1 MLYGRDEELAAID
14 RLLGQVREG
23 RGQTLVLRG
32 EAGIGKTA
40 LLDYAAAEASDM
52 RVVRGTGVEYESG
65 MPYAGLHMLLSGHL
79 DRIDSL
85 PDAQA
90 RALRNALNMG
100 ARQDTDGGDR
110 FLVGLAVLTLL
121 ADLAEE
127 KPLLCA
133 VDDAQWLDGPSV
145 EALLFAARRLEAE
158 PVALLFA
165 ARDLDAPE
173 FPAPGLPEVRLR
185 GLDKA
190 AATELLARHAA
201 ELPRHVHHEILAA
214 AMGNPLA
221 LLELP
226 GLRTQAHDAS
236 SAYERIRR
244 SFAEKI
250 AALPEPSRTLL
261 MLVAA
266 DDAAGIPAIMGAA
279 GRLGASVGDLEPAER
294 RGLLRSTADG
304 RLEVRHPIVRTAAY
318 GDAPLNL
325 RIAAHRA
332 LAETYRERGDHC
344 HHAWH
349 LARSA
354 TGPDESV
361 AAVLES
367 TADAERETGGD
378 ASAAAMY
385 ESAAGLSPDPGARG
399 RRLASAARAY
409 AFAGMPDRAAELAAR
424 AEPDLPD
431 PMARADLTL
440 IRASLADEQDR
451 TKEAYRMFA
460 DTAASVADLDPA
472 TSGYLFFQAA
482 GAAANAGDFASVDA
496 IAARVTELGLPNAAH
511 LRALSRVFAGQNP
524 LAAPGDLTAGVA
536 ALRELMGAMRL
547 CYGPRDRVRAGLWH
561 ILVGDFEGAAEAAAE
576 LEGRY
581 RAQGA
586 IGLLASV
593 LMIRSRAQLMLGRHR
608 EARTAAAEGLRI
620 AADTGQHRIRVY
632 LATVL
637 ALLAAIEGDEAACTE
652 LTEEALARGVPPSS
666 VHAAGA
672 RGLLDLGLGR
682 HEAALSRLSDVV
694 AGPNRQGAIAS
705 LPDLVEAAVRAGD
718 PDLGRDAAAWY
729 ADWARQIGLP
739 WAEAIALRCAALLA
753 PDDAADAAFAQAVEL
768 HRKGGAPF
776 ERARTELLYGEWLRR
791 SRRRNDARVQFH
803 SALEAFERL
812 GAAPWAE
819 RVRSELRAA
828 GESLATGAGTGAG
841 AGAGTRDDL
850 AARLTPQELQVVRL
864 AAAGLSNREIGAQLF
879 LSPRTVGYHLYKAY
893 PKLGVASRGELARL
907 DLT

>member
-23 RGQTLVLRG
+23 RGRTLVLRG

-40 LLDYAAAEASDM
+40 LLDHAAAEASGM
-52 RVVRGTGVEYESG
+52 RVLRGTGVEYESG

-90 RALRNALNMG
+90 RALRNALNIG
-100 ARQDTDGGDR
+100 ARQDADGGDR

-127 KPLLCA
+127 KPLLCL
-133 VDDAQWLDGPSV
+133 VDDAHWLDGPSA

-158 PVALLFA
+158 PVGLLFA
-165 ARDLDAPE
+165 ARDMDAPE

-185 GLDKA
+185 GLDKG

-261 MLVAA
+261 LLVAV
-266 DDAAGIPAIMGAA
+266 DDAGGIPAIMGAA
-279 GRLGASVGDLEPAER
+279 ERLGASVDDLEPAER

-318 GDAPLNL
+318 GEAPLSL

-332 LAETYRERGDHC
+332 LAETYRDRGDHC

-354 TGPDESV
+354 TGPDEAV

-367 TADAERETGGD
+367 TAGTERESGGD

-385 ESAAGLSPDPGARG
+385 ESAAALSPDPAARG
-399 RRLASAARAY
+399 RRLAAAARAY
-409 AFAGMPDRAAELAAR
+409 AFAGLTERAVELAAR
-424 AEPDLPD
+424 AETDLDD
-431 PMARADLTL
+431 PVARADLTL
-440 IRASLADEQDR
+440 IRASLADDQDR

-460 DTAASVADLDPA
+460 ETAASVAELDPRL
-472 TSGYLFFQAA
+472 SGYLFFQAA
-482 GAAANAGDFASVDA
+482 GAAANAGDYAAVDA
-496 IAARVTELGLPNAAH
+496 IATRGTELDLPNASH

-524 LAAPGDLTAGVA
+524 LAAPGDMTGGVA
-536 ALRELMGAMRL
+536 ALRELMAAMDL
-547 CYGPRDRVRAGLWH
+547 CFGPRDRVRVALWH
-561 ILVGDFEGAAEAAAE
+561 ILIGDLDGAAETAAE
-576 LEGRY
+576 LEARY

-586 IGLLASV
+586 IGLLAPI
-593 LMIRSRAQLMLGRHR
+593 LMIRARARLMLGHHR
-608 EARTAAAEGLRI
+608 DAHTAATEGLRI

-632 LATVL
+632 LQTVL
-637 ALLAAIEGDEAACTE
+637 GLLAAIEGDEERCTE
-652 LTEEALARGVPPSS
+652 LTEEALARAVPPSS
-666 VHAAGA
+666 VHAAAA

-694 AGPNRQGAIAS
+694 SGPNRQGAIAS
-705 LPDLVEAAVRAGD
+705 LPDLVEAAVRAGR
-718 PDLGRDAAAWY
+718 PEPGKDAAEWY
-729 ADWARQIGLP
+729 TGWARQIGRP

-753 PDDAADAAFAQAVEL
+753 PDDAADALFAQAVEL
-768 HRKGGAPF
+768 HRKGGTPF

-791 SRRRNDARVQFH
+791 SRRRNDARAQLH

-819 RVRSELRAA
+819 RVRTELRAA
-828 GESLATGAGTGAG
+828 GESLAAAG
-841 AGAGTRDDL
+841 ADAGRDDL

-893 PKLGVASRGELARL
+893 PKLGVASRGELPHL

>member
-1 MLYGRDEELAAID
+1 MLYGRDEELATID

-23 RGQTLVLRG
+23 RGRTLVLRG

-40 LLDYAAAEASDM
+40 LLDHAAAEASGM
-52 RVVRGTGVEYESG
+52 RVLRGTGVEYESG

-100 ARQDTDGGDR
+100 ARQDADGGDR

-127 KPLLCA
+127 KPLLCL
-133 VDDAQWLDGPSV
+133 VDDAHWLDGPSA

-165 ARDLDAPE
+165 ARDMDAPE

-185 GLDKA
+185 GLDGA

-244 SFAEKI
+244 SYAERI
-250 AALPEPSRTLL
+250 AALPAPARTLL
-261 MLVAA
+261 LLVAA
-266 DDAAGIPAIMGAA
+266 DDAGGIAAIIGAGE
-279 GRLGASVGDLEPAER
+279 RLGASVDDLEPAER

-304 RLEVRHPIVRTAAY
+304 RLEVRHPVVRTAAY
-318 GDAPLNL
+318 GEAPLNL

-332 LAETYRERGDHC
+332 LAETYQERGDHC

-367 TADAERETGGD
+367 TAGAERDTGGN

-385 ESAAGLSPDPGARG
+385 ESAAALSPDPAARG
-399 RRLASAARAY
+399 RRLAAAARAY
-409 AFAGMPDRAAELAAR
+409 AFAGLAERAVELAAR
-424 AEPDLPD
+424 AEADLDD
-431 PMARADLTL
+431 PLARADLTL

-451 TKEAYRMFA
+451 TKEASRMFA
-460 DTAASVADLDPA
+460 ETAASVAELDPR

-482 GAAANAGDFASVDA
+482 GAAANAGDYAAVDA
-496 IAARVTELGLPNAAH
+496 IAARGTELDLPNASH

-524 LAAPGDLTAGVA
+524 LAASGDMTGGVA
-536 ALRELMGAMRL
+536 ALRELMAGMNL
-547 CYGPRDRVRAGLWH
+547 CFGPRDRVRVGLWH
-561 ILVGDFEGAAEAAAE
+561 ILIGDLEGAAETAAE
-576 LEGRY
+576 LEARY

-586 IGLLASV
+586 IGLLAPI
-593 LMIRSRAQLMLGRHR
+593 LMIRARSRLMLGHHR
-608 EARTAAAEGLRI
+608 DARTAATEGLRI

-632 LATVL
+632 LETVL
-637 ALLAAIEGDEAACTE
+637 GLLAAIEGDEERCTG

-666 VHAAGA
+666 VHAAAA

-694 AGPNRQGAIAS
+694 SGPNRQGAIAS
-705 LPDLVEAAVRAGD
+705 LPDLVEAAVRAGR
-718 PDLGRDAAAWY
+718 PEAGKDAAEWY
-729 ADWARQIGLP
+729 TGWARQIGRP

-753 PDDAADAAFAQAVEL
+753 PDDAADAMFAQAVEL
-768 HRKGGAPF
+768 HRKGGTPF

-791 SRRRNDARVQFH
+791 SRRRNDARAQFH

-812 GAAPWAE
+812 DAAPWAE
-819 RVRSELRAA
+819 RVRTELRAA
-828 GESLATGAGTGAG
+828 GESLAAAG
-841 AGAGTRDDL
+841 ADAGRDDL

-893 PKLGVASRGELARL
+893 PKLGVASRGELPHL

>member
-1 MLYGRDEELAAID
+1 MYGRDEELATID

-23 RGQTLVLRG
+23 RGRTLVLRG

-40 LLDYAAAEASDM
+40 LLDHAAAEASGM
-52 RVVRGTGVEYESG
+52 RVLRGTGVECESG

-100 ARQDTDGGDR
+100 ARQDADGGDR

-127 KPLLCA
+127 KPLLCL
-133 VDDAQWLDGPSV
+133 VDDAHWLDGPSV

-158 PVALLFA
+158 PVGLLFA
-165 ARDLDAPE
+165 ARDMDAPE
-173 FPAPGLPEVRLR
+173 FPAPGLPEMRLR
-185 GLDKA
+185 GLDRA

-214 AMGNPLA
+214 ATGNPLA

-244 SFAEKI
+244 SYAEKI

-261 MLVAA
+261 LLVAA
-266 DDAAGIPAIMGAA
+266 DDAGGIGAIMGAA
-279 GRLGASVGDLEPAER
+279 ERLGASVDDLEPAER

-332 LAETYRERGDHC
+332 LAETYRERGDRC

-354 TGPDESV
+354 TGPDEAV

-367 TADAERETGGD
+367 TAGDERDTGGN

-385 ESAAGLSPDPGARG
+385 ESAAALSPDPAARG
-399 RRLASAARAY
+399 SRLATAARAY
-409 AFAGMPDRAAELAAR
+409 AFAGLTDRAVELAAR
-424 AEPDLPD
+424 AEADLDD
-431 PMARADLTL
+431 PRARADLTL

-460 DTAASVADLDPA
+460 ETAASVAELDPRL
-472 TSGYLFFQAA
+472 SGYLFFQAA
-482 GAAANAGDFASVDA
+482 GAAANAGDYAAVDA
-496 IAARVTELGLPNAAH
+496 IAARGTELELPNASH

-524 LAAPGDLTAGVA
+524 LAASGDMAGGVA
-536 ALRELMGAMRL
+536 ALRELMDGMNL
-547 CYGPRDRVRAGLWH
+547 CFGPRDRVRVALWH
-561 ILVGDFEGAAEAAAE
+561 ILIGDIEGAAETAAE
-576 LEGRY
+576 LEARY
-581 RAQGA
+581 REQGA
-586 IGLLASV
+586 IGLLAPV
-593 LMIRSRAQLMLGRHR
+593 LMIRARARLMLGHHR
-608 EARTAAAEGLRI
+608 DARTAATEGLRI

-632 LATVL
+632 LETVL
-637 ALLAAIEGDEAACTE
+637 GLLAAIEGDEERCTE
-652 LTEEALARGVPPSS
+652 LTEEALARAVPPSS
-666 VHAAGA
+666 VHAAAA

-694 AGPNRQGAIAS
+694 SGPNRQGAIAS
-705 LPDLVEAAVRAGD
+705 LPDLVEAAVRAGR
-718 PDLGRDAAAWY
+718 PELGEDAAGWY
-729 ADWARQIGLP
+729 TGWARQIGRP

-753 PDDAADAAFAQAVEL
+753 PDGAADAMFAEAVEL
-768 HRKGGAPF
+768 HRKGGTPF

-791 SRRRNDARVQFH
+791 SRRRNDARAQLH

-819 RVRSELRAA
+819 RVRTELRAA
-828 GESLATGAGTGAG
+828 GESLAAAG
-841 AGAGTRDDL
+841 ADAGGDDL

-893 PKLGVASRGELARL
+893 PKLGVASRGELPHL

>member
-1 MLYGRDEELAAID
+1 MLYGRDGELATID

-23 RGQTLVLRG
+23 RGRTLVLRG

-40 LLDYAAAEASDM
+40 LLDHAAAEASGM
-52 RVVRGTGVEYESG
+52 RVLRGTGVEYESG
-65 MPYAGLHMLLSGHL
+65 MPYAGLHMLLGRHL
-79 DRIDSL
+79 NRIDSL

-90 RALRNALNMG
+90 RALRSAFNMG
-100 ARQDTDGGDR
+100 ARQEADGGDR

-127 KPLLCA
+127 KPLLCM
-133 VDDAQWLDGPSV
+133 VDDAQWLDGPSA

-165 ARDLDAPE
+165 ARDPDAPE
-173 FPAPGLPEVRLR
+173 FPAPGLPEMRLR
-185 GLDKA
+185 GLDRA

-201 ELPRHVHHEILAA
+201 ELPRHVHHEVLAA
-214 AMGNPLA
+214 AMGNPLV

-226 GLRTQAHDAS
+226 GLRTQPHDGS

-244 SFAEKI
+244 SYAGRIAE
-250 AALPEPSRTLL
+250 LPEPSRTLVL
-261 MLVAA
+261 LVAA
-266 DDAAGIPAIMGAA
+266 DDAAGIGAITGAA
-279 GRLGASVGDLEPAER
+279 ERLGASVGDLEPAER

-304 RLEVRHPIVRTAAY
+304 RLEVRHPLVRTAVY
-318 GDAPLNL
+318 GDAPLSL
-325 RIAAHRA
+325 RLAAHRA
-332 LAETYRERGDHC
+332 LAETYRERGDRC
-344 HHAWH
+344 HRAWH
-349 LARSA
+349 LARSVA
-354 TGPDESV
+354 GPDESV

-367 TADAERETGGD
+367 TAGAERETGGD

-385 ESAAGLSPDPGARG
+385 ESAAALSPGPGARG
-399 RRLASAARAY
+399 RRLAAAARAY
-409 AFAGMPDRAAELAAR
+409 AFAGMPDRAADLAAR
-424 AEPDLPD
+424 AEPDLAD
-431 PMARADLTL
+431 PLARADLTL

-451 TKEAYRMFA
+451 TKEASRMFA
-460 DTAASVADLDPA
+460 ETAASVADLDPA

-496 IAARVTELGLPNAAH
+496 IAARGTELGLPNASH
-511 LRALSRVFAGQNP
+511 LRALARVFAGQNP
-524 LAAPGDLTAGVA
+524 LAPPGDLTASLA
-536 ALRELMGAMRL
+536 ALRELMDAMTL

-561 ILVGDFEGAAEAAAE
+561 IMIGDFEGAAEAAAE
-576 LEGRY
+576 LERRY

-608 EARTAAAEGLRI
+608 DARTAAAEGLRI

-637 ALLAAIEGDEAACTE
+637 GLLAAIEGDEETCAE
-652 LTEEALARGVPPSS
+652 QTEEALARGVPPSS
-666 VHAAGA
+666 VHAAAA
-672 RGLLDLGLGR
+672 RALLDLGHGR
-682 HEAALSRLSDVV
+682 HEAALSRLSDMV
-694 AGPNRQGAIAS
+694 AGPNRLGAIAS
-705 LPDLVEAAVRAGD
+705 LPDLVEAAVRAGR
-718 PDLGRDAAAWY
+718 PELGRDAAGWY
-729 ADWARQIGLP
+729 ADWAGQIGWP
-739 WAEAIALRCAALLA
+739 WAEAVALRCTALLA
-753 PDDAADAAFAQAVEL
+753 PDDAADTAFAQAVEV
-768 HRKGGAPF
+768 HRKGGTPF

-791 SRRRNDARVQFH
+791 ARRRNDARAQLH

-819 RVRSELRAA
+819 RARAELRAA
-828 GESLATGAGTGAG
+828 GESLAAG
-841 AGAGTRDDL
+841 AGPGGDDL
-850 AARLTPQELQVVRL
+850 AARLTPQELQAVRL

>member
-1 MLYGRDEELAAID
+1 MLYGRDEELATID

-23 RGQTLVLRG
+23 RGRTLVLRG

-40 LLDYAAAEASDM
+40 LLDHAAAEASGM
-52 RVVRGTGVEYESG
+52 RVLRGTGVECESG

-100 ARQDTDGGDR
+100 ARQDADGGDR

-127 KPLLCA
+127 KPLLCL
-133 VDDAQWLDGPSV
+133 VDDAHWLDGPSV

-158 PVALLFA
+158 PVGLLFA
-165 ARDLDAPE
+165 ARDMDAPE
-173 FPAPGLPEVRLR
+173 FPAPGLPEMRLR
-185 GLDKA
+185 GLDRA

-214 AMGNPLA
+214 ATGNPLA

-244 SFAEKI
+244 SYAEKI

-261 MLVAA
+261 LLVAA
-266 DDAAGIPAIMGAA
+266 DDAGGIGAIMGAA
-279 GRLGASVGDLEPAER
+279 ERLGASVDDLEPAER

-332 LAETYRERGDHC
+332 LAETYRERGDRC

-354 TGPDESV
+354 TGPDEAV

-367 TADAERETGGD
+367 TAGDERDTGGN

-385 ESAAGLSPDPGARG
+385 ESAAALSPDPAARG
-399 RRLASAARAY
+399 SRLATAARAY
-409 AFAGMPDRAAELAAR
+409 AFAGLTDRAVELAAR
-424 AEPDLPD
+424 AEADLDD
-431 PMARADLTL
+431 PRARADLTL

-460 DTAASVADLDPA
+460 ETAASVAELDPRL
-472 TSGYLFFQAA
+472 SGYLFFQAA
-482 GAAANAGDFASVDA
+482 GAAANAGDYAAVDA
-496 IAARVTELGLPNAAH
+496 IAARGTELELPNASH

-524 LAAPGDLTAGVA
+524 LAASGDMAGGVA
-536 ALRELMGAMRL
+536 ALRELMDGMNL
-547 CYGPRDRVRAGLWH
+547 CFGPRDRVRVALWH
-561 ILVGDFEGAAEAAAE
+561 ILIGDIEGAAETAAE
-576 LEGRY
+576 LEARY
-581 RAQGA
+581 REQGA
-586 IGLLASV
+586 IGLLAPV
-593 LMIRSRAQLMLGRHR
+593 LMIRARARLMLGHHR
-608 EARTAAAEGLRI
+608 DARTAATEGLRI

-632 LATVL
+632 LETVL
-637 ALLAAIEGDEAACTE
+637 GLLAAIEGDEERCTE
-652 LTEEALARGVPPSS
+652 LTEEALARAVPPSS
-666 VHAAGA
+666 VHAAAA

-694 AGPNRQGAIAS
+694 SGPNRQGAIAS
-705 LPDLVEAAVRAGD
+705 LPDLVEAAVRAGR
-718 PDLGRDAAAWY
+718 PELGEDAAGWY
-729 ADWARQIGLP
+729 TGWARQIGRP

-753 PDDAADAAFAQAVEL
+753 PDGAADAMFAEAVEL
-768 HRKGGAPF
+768 HRKGGTPF

-791 SRRRNDARVQFH
+791 SRRRNDARAQLH

-819 RVRSELRAA
+819 RVRTELRAA
-828 GESLATGAGTGAG
+828 GESLAAAG
-841 AGAGTRDDL
+841 ADAGGDDL

-893 PKLGVASRGELARL
+893 PKLGVASRGELPHL